1 MSYAR
6 RHYGRGIFAA
16 AGLGQTTGKT
26 TSGKTGGSSEP
37 DRTASDWTSALTT
50 AGTLASSIIGAA
62 TGAPSA
68 AATTPATPEVDAST
82 ATAPPVSASPMWYWP
97 VVIGV
102 GVAVLGGIAY
112 MGWNVKKPVKANR
125 GRRRRRMRRNARQR
139 RSAAIVDERAYS
151 VVDRMTG
158 LERRHLTRDQV
169 PAVIRAHRDQC
180 DRYGWRADIK
190 VFYRDGTDVTREFA
204 TTPNRLSPR
213 KRASMP
219 RSTFVFPE
227 RRSYPLDTEKR
238 AYDAIK
244 MMRLGRVKSASDF
257 AKIRNAIRTRY
268 PSVWD
273 RYGKNVTWDSV
284 KRAKSKARTSRA
296 RTMARRSSRRVAANR
311 RRTSRR

>member
-6 RHYGRGIFAA
+6 RHFGRGIFAA

-68 AATTPATPEVDAST
+68 SAATTSATPEIDAAT

-112 MGWNVKKPVKANR
+112 MGWNVKKPVKSNR
-125 GRRRRRMRRNARQR
+125 GRRRRRMRRNTRQR
-139 RSAAIVDERAYS
+139 RSAAIVDERSYS

-169 PAVIRAHRDQC
+169 PSVIRAHRDQC
-180 DRYGWRADIK
+180 DRYGWRTDIK
-190 VFYRDGTDVTREFA
+190 VFYRDGTDVTSEFA
-204 TTPNRLSPR
+204 VTPNRLSPR
-213 KRASMP
+213 KRASLP

-227 RRSYPLDTEKR
+227 RRAYPLDTEKR
-238 AYDAIK
+238 AYDAIS
-244 MMRLGRVKSASDF
+244 MMRLGRVRSASDF
-257 AKIRNAIRTRY
+257 AKIRNAIRSRY
-268 PSVWD
+268 PEVWSK
-273 RYGKNVTWDSV
+273 YGKSVTWDAV
-284 KRAKSKARTSRA
+284 RRAKTKARTSRA
-296 RTMARRSSRRVAANR
+296 RTMASKMAANR
-311 RRTSRR
+311 RR